1 MMRLCLLMQGFN
13 CQNERERGKE
23 RERERFVECIVD
35 TLNSSKREREDT
47 FVCLQMIVIDE

>member
-1 MMRLCLLMQGFN
+1 MRLCLLMQGFN